1 MDNSLFNPLVDSL
14 ADLSENEL
22 VDKINDLSRKYFMVN
37 NPEVQYQISAILD
50 MYNSEVASRQAIAA
64 KNNENDDKSLDN
76 LINIS

>member
-1 MDNSLFNPLVDSL
+1 
-14 ADLSENEL
+14 
-22 VDKINDLSRKYFMVN
+22 MVN

-64 KNNENDDKSLDN
+64 NNENGDKSLDN